1 MACICRTT
9 AVPLELMEAGVRTAK
24 PINGRARNGTPA
36 LELHLCRE
44 VFYTG
49 RRLSGVVV
57 LRLAKPVDARSL
69 TVSVTGNEKP
79 TGGSLARA
87 LRRGGA
93 FFDRELLL
101 SGALQPRLASDR
113 ASLVWNSALG
123 RYKGRTLAAGEHT
136 YPFSISLPASLPPS
150 YDGRAGKIEYRVTA
164 RLQLATG
171 RAIRDSRVI
180 PVVFVPRLHR
190 GRPVAV
196 SYPTAD
202 GAVHATEIEVNIEL
216 PDRMVAMGENVHGRL
231 SIVNPHGVTIPRI
244 TASLEVCEWV
254 RLAVDRE
261 IQRERVDV
269 AAIRPECPAALS
281 MEAEFSLRVP
291 KTAPPSIEGTAISVI
306 WLLKLTLETD
316 PPIEFKTP
324 IVVYSPVEG
333 Q

>member
-1 MACICRTT
+1 MPTCNCRTP
-9 AVPLELMEAGVRTAK
+9 AVPLVVMEATAK
-24 PINGRARNGTPA
+24 TVKPTNAHARNAAPV

-57 LRLAKPVDARSL
+57 LRLARAVDIRSL
-69 TVSVTGNEKP
+69 TVSVTGDEKP
-79 TGGSLARA
+79 AGVSLARA
-87 LRRGGA
+87 LRRGSA

-101 SGALQPRLASDR
+101 SGALQPRLTSDR
-113 ASLVWNSALG
+113 VSLLWNSMLG

-150 YDGRAGKIEYRVTA
+150 YEGRAGNIEYRVTA
-164 RLQLATG
+164 RLLLATG
-171 RAIRDSRVI
+171 RAIRVSRVI

-202 GAVHATEIEVNIEL
+202 GAVHSTEIEMNIEL
-216 PDRMVAMGENVHGRL
+216 PDRTVAMGETVQGRL
-231 SIVNPHGVTIPRI
+231 SIYNPHGVTIPRI
-244 TASLEVCEWV
+244 TASLDVCEWV

-269 AAIRPECPAALS
+269 TVIKPRVCEASHI
-281 MEAEFSLRVP
+281 EAEFSLRVP
-291 KTAPPSIEGTAISVI
+291 KSAPPSIEGAAISVI
-306 WLLKLTLETD
+306 WLLRLLLDTD

-333 Q
+333 

>member
-1 MACICRTT
+1 
-9 AVPLELMEAGVRTAK
+9 MEAGVKTK
-24 PINGRARNGTPA
+24 PTNGRVRNGTPA

-44 VFYTG
+44 VFSTG

-57 LRLAKPVDARSL
+57 LRLAKPDNIRSL

-79 TGGSLARA
+79 IRVTLARA

-93 FFDRELLL
+93 FFDREILL

-113 ASLVWNSALG
+113 VSLIWNSILG
-123 RYKGRTLAAGEHT
+123 RYKGRTLSAGEHT

-150 YDGRAGKIEYRVTA
+150 YAGRAGRIEYRVTA

-171 RAIRDSRVI
+171 RSVRDSRVT

-190 GRPVAV
+190 GRPVAI

-202 GAVHATEIEVNIEL
+202 GAVHETGVNVDIEL
-216 PDRMVAMGENVHGRL
+216 PDRMVAMGESVEGRL
-231 SIVNPHGVTIPRI
+231 SISNPHGVTIPRV

-261 IQRERVDV
+261 IQRERVD
-269 AAIRPECPAALS
+269 AAVIKPADPTAAS
-281 MEAEFSLRVP
+281 MEAGFSLHAP

-306 WLLKLTLETD
+306 WLLRLTLETD

-333 Q
+333 

>member
-1 MACICRTT
+1 MPTCICRAR
-9 AVPLELMEAGVRTAK
+9 AVLLHLMEAGVKIAQHSY
-24 PINGRARNGTPA
+24 ARNGTPA

-49 RRLSGVVV
+49 RRLSGVAV
-57 LRLAKPVDARSL
+57 LRLAKPEHVRSL
-69 TVSVTGNEKP
+69 TVSVTGNENP
-79 TGGSLARA
+79 TGSSLARA

-101 SGALQPRLASDR
+101 SGALQPRLRSDR
-113 ASLVWNSALG
+113 LSLLWNSMLG

-136 YPFSISLPASLPPS
+136 YPFTIALPASLPPS
-150 YDGRAGKIEYRVTA
+150 YEGRAGKIEYRVTA

-171 RAIRDSRVI
+171 RVVRHSLAI
-180 PVVFVPRLHR
+180 PVVFVPRLNR

-202 GAVHATEIEVNIEL
+202 GAVHSTEIEMNIEL
-216 PDRMVAMGENVHGRL
+216 PDRMAAMGECVQGRL
-231 SIVNPHGVTIPRI
+231 SISNPHEVAIPRI

-269 AAIRPECPAALS
+269 AAIRLKDPTAAAI
-281 MEAEFSLRVP
+281 EAAFSLRVP
-291 KTAPPSIEGTAISVI
+291 KTAPPSIEGAAISVI
-306 WLLKLTLETD
+306 WLLKLTLAID

-324 IVVYSPVEG
+324 IVVYTPVEE
-333 Q
+333 

>member
-1 MACICRTT
+1 
-9 AVPLELMEAGVRTAK
+9 MEAGVETVK
-24 PINGRARNGTPA
+24 PINGHVRNGAPVV
-36 LELHLCRE
+36 ELHLCRE

-57 LRLAKPVDARSL
+57 LRLSKPVDVRSL
-69 TVSVTGNEKP
+69 TVSVAGDEKP
-79 TGGSLARA
+79 TGAALARA
-87 LRRGGA
+87 LNRGGA

-113 ASLVWNSALG
+113 VSLVWNSVLG

-150 YDGRAGKIEYRVTA
+150 YEGTAGKIEYRATA
-164 RLQLATG
+164 RLLLATG
-171 RAIRDSRVI
+171 RTIRDSRVI

-202 GAVHATEIEVNIEL
+202 GAVHSTEIEVNIEL
-216 PDRMVAMGENVHGRL
+216 PDRMVAMGETVQGRM
-231 SIVNPHGVTIPRI
+231 SISNPHGITIPHI

-269 AAIRPECPAALS
+269 AVIKPRIAEASHI
-281 MEAEFSLRVP
+281 EAEFSLRAP

-306 WLLKLTLETD
+306 WLLKLTLDTD

-324 IVVYSPVEG
+324 IVVYSPVEA
-333 Q
+333 